1 MVKINRF
8 FFKQQKKQVI
18 SEILQTSYHPQQYC
32 DLKYSE
38 QRESL
43 LSDSAKKF
51 PMQNQT
57 HPCFIFN
64 LQ

>member
-1 MVKINRF
+1 M
-8 FFKQQKKQVI
+8 
-18 SEILQTSYHPQQYC
+18 SYHLQQYC

-43 LSDSAKKF
+43 VSDCVKKF